1 MTPGYRKRYHQMVV
15 KELEAKL
22 KLQYWNMRTRREL
35 AYYAREKWRPHFV
48 FESDCA
54 NKIQRQFRSAR
65 IVWQWQVPQRMKYSS
80 LASDSYRQ
88 FMKTPLKR
96 GVREEVYR
104 LSGHKYVS
112 RKHAIHKLV
121 GPMRVQDNA
130 HRVLWKAFKAY
141 KFRHDIDH
149 AIVKRQE
156 RRAEQRHRA
165 TLRIQTVWRMFP
177 ARRRRVRL
185 EREREQLVETVI
197 KLQRFIRRRNQTFRY
212 NVRRLL
218 ERQRRHRAHLE
229 HFLHFSLLFLWRRH
243 LQKKEHRARVITAAN
258 AIQRHFRIW

>member
-1 MTPGYRKRYHQMVV
+1 MIV

-22 KLQYWNMRTRREL
+22 KLHYWNMRTRREL
-35 AYYAREKWRPHFV
+35 AYYARAKWRHHFV
-48 FESDCA
+48 FENDCA
-54 NKIQRQFRSAR
+54 NKIQKQFRSAR
-65 IVWQWQVPQRMKYSS
+65 IAWQWQAPQRMKYSS
-80 LASDSYRQ
+80 LASETYRQ

-96 GVREEVYR
+96 PVREEVYR

-121 GPMRVQDNA
+121 KPMRVQDNA
-130 HRVLWKAFKAY
+130 HRVIWKAFKAY
-141 KFRHDIDH
+141 KFRQDMSK
-149 AIVKRQE
+149 AIVLRQE
-156 RRAEQRHRA
+156 RRAQQRHRA

-185 EREREQLVETVI
+185 EGERVKLVQTAI
-197 KLQRFIRRRNQTFRY
+197 KLQRFIRRRNQTFRH

-218 ERQRRHRAHLE
+218 EQQRRHRVNLE

-243 LQKKEHRARVITAAN
+243 LQKKELRARLLSAVR
-258 AIQRHFRIW
+258 AIQRTYRIW